1 MLLCIITLVAPDTK
15 YAAVQDEH
23 LIYSSPNKTRL
34 RKAGRGAID
43 ERGLGRD
50 KIFSSIA
57 LFVRINACRILG
69 EKTSSKQS
77 KSELHV
83 SELSAIRYL

>member
-1 MLLCIITLVAPDTK
+1 MHHNSRGSRYQVCLFLDG
-15 YAAVQDEH
+15 H
-23 LIYSSPNKTRL
+23 LSIYSSLNETRL
-34 RKAGRGAID
+34 RKAGQSAID

-57 LFVRINACRILG
+57 LFVRINACPILG